1 MKPHYL
7 TYFIFSFLLFG
18 YHLESQAQYYN
29 TIVEAKIITTNT
41 GDDQLFEI
49 EATATNL
56 SEVHQNLRYVFSVI
70 KNSTSN
76 TGSKNTSKNTQD
88 GHFFLVPTEKKNLSK
103 TTINFSSDDEII
115 VLLLI
120 YNTDNKLLGKD
131 RIVFN
136 KKNTLPTEKIVSD
149 EKDFED
155 TYFKGLVTEDT
166 KTKAGRD
173 FYRSFESSYRQKQIN
188 GKEIVNIK
196 EVFGLGRNTN
206 IEVYV
211 GQKLIYKFSAR
222 PKEDYI
228 KAVTNQ
234 SIYLVVK
241 HFQNSEK
248 LENQIQQY

>member
-1 MKPHYL
+1 MKPHL
-7 TYFIFSFLLFG
+7 TYFMFCFLLFG
-18 YHLESQAQYYN
+18 YHSKTLAQYYN
-29 TIVEAKIITTNT
+29 TDVEAKIITTNT
-41 GDDQLFEI
+41 GDDALYEL

-56 SEVHQNLRYVFSVI
+56 SEVNQNLRYVFSII
-70 KNSTSN
+70 KNSNSEN
-76 TGSKNTSKNTQD
+76 TSKNTSKNAQD
-88 GHFFLVPTEKKNLSK
+88 GNFFLVPSEKKNLSK
-103 TTINFSSDDEII
+103 TTINFSNDDEII

-120 YNTDNKLLGKD
+120 YNTDDKLLGKD

-136 KKNTLPTEKIVSD
+136 EKNTLPTEKIVID
-149 EKDFED
+149 EKGFED
-155 TYFKGLVTEDT
+155 TYFKGLVTQDT

-173 FYRSFESSYRQKQIN
+173 FYRLFESTYRQKQIN

-206 IEVYV
+206 VEVYV

-241 HFQNSEK
+241 HFQNLEK
-248 LENQIQQY
+248 LEKEIQQY